1 MRRMSDKRKKW
12 YEAGGPEND
21 VVISSRVRLA
31 RNMKKY
37 PFSARL
43 NAEQAGAM
51 IQEVS
56 ALTESLQEPEGP
68 SYLFCRFHTL
78 AEWERAA
85 LVERHAVS
93 PILAG
98 KKQVTGVILAEDES
112 VGIMVN
118 EEDHIRIQAISGGM
132 NIKEV
137 WEQANRIDD
146 ILDGALSFAYDK
158 QYGYLTSCP
167 TNVGTGMRASYMM
180 FLPALTHAGKI
191 RQLSEEMAAY
201 GITMRGI
208 YGEGTS
214 GQGGIYQISNQRT
227 LGNSEQEIMDNL
239 DNIVHQVI
247 RQERR
252 RREMMLEQK
261 YEELED
267 QVHRSYGV
275 LRYATKITSADAVT
289 LLGQLKLGQDLGL
302 IQMEEGFQFYDCV
315 IGVQRANIQ
324 VQIGRNCGNLQRDR
338 YRAEYL
344 RTGLPKLIR

>member
-1 MRRMSDKRKKW
+1 MSDKRKKW
-12 YEAGGPEND
+12 YETGGPEDD

-31 RNMKKY
+31 RNLKKY

-43 NAEQAGAM
+43 TAEQAGALL
-51 IQEVS
+51 QDVS
-56 ALTESLQEPEGP
+56 AMTERLREENGPE
-68 SYLFCRFHTL
+68 YLFCRFHTL
-78 AEWERAA
+78 AEWERTA

-118 EEDHIRIQAISGGM
+118 EEDHLRIQAISGGM

-137 WEQANRIDD
+137 WERANRIDD
-146 ILDGALSFAYDK
+146 ILDEGLSFAYDK

-167 TNVGTGMRASYMM
+167 TNVGTGMRASYMV

-208 YGEGTS
+208 YGEGTGS
-214 GQGGIYQISNQRT
+214 QGGIYQISNQRT

-239 DNIVHQVI
+239 NNIVYQVI

-252 RREMMLEQK
+252 RREMMLEQNSD
-261 YEELED
+261 ELED
-267 QVHRSYGV
+267 KVHRSYGI
-275 LRYATKITSADAVT
+275 LQYATKISSADAVT

-302 IQMEEGFQFYDCV
+302 IRMEEGFRFYDCI

-344 RTGLPKLIR
+344 RSGLPKLIR